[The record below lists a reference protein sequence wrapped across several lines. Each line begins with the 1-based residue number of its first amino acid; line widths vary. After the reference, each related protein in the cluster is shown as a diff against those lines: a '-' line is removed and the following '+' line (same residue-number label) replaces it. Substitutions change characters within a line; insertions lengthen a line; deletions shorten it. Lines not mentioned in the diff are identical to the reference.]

1 MKKNLPKMPEE
12 MPKKRG
18 KIEYR
23 SNTNPLN
30 PEEDDVEMYEKLAD
44 ENIKMVKEIQKGY
57 SSENEISG
65 KVQKKIAKKVA
76 VWISAGIAGSTGVF
90 VGLGETGNL
99 PGEVQEWYDES
110 AVQIRQMF
118 GVEVGSEELSRLV
131 AESESKEL
139 SGLEIEGLTH
149 VFRNNRWEYI
159 DPNDGTVAGFWNE
172 KEGRY
177 EHVADVLRGEWTGL
191 FVSQP
196 LEEVKD
202 ELKDDEEWTKENWEN
217 GKIKIPITFDI
228 TKGGIIEE
236 IKAQGNI
243 IRFSKPTI
251 AIGIRNLSSETV
263 IFSPFPFENTSLS
276 FSWTTDDARFS
287 INKDLISLTFNFKN
301 TSQCLI
307 LDNGFPDNPYNA
319 PEYVGKG
326 RPVFLGYPILEVGD
340 NDVLSKITT
349 AIVNPFLKENYQ
361 VLALSSQEGEGPINF
376 SFENLLRDDKGRF
389 VFIAPEQAEIEKIRT
404 ATKEEIANNN
414 QKVEE
419 KELEEKIETSSLI
432 EKSETAPVIEGLR
445 FDKETGF
452 YFTEDNTKAGE
463 FKNGFLGLN
472 AKTIESLKATGLA
485 FGIPLPFNPLD
496 AENIKMVENKI
507 VGVNYLL
514 FRLSSKVTIYSPVKG
529 TVSKIRGGMIVN
541 VETMER
547 RNYEGLYFT
556 LGNGR
561 ELLINSEKFDSLVK
575 ESGAV
580 EVGEKLGEV
589 SKDVFIEA
597 RFDNILTIDNN
608 LVFILPN
615 E

>member
-1 MKKNLPKMPEE
+1 MISNPIRNKTFKIITTLFILATFVVSVISCKESNLIEEAEPKEFT
-12 MPKKRG
+12 G
-18 KIEYR
+18 IEI
-23 SNTNPLN
+23 NGLN
-30 PEEDDVEMYEKLAD
+30 H
-44 ENIKMVKEIQKGY
+44 
-57 SSENEISG
+57 
-65 KVQKKIAKKVA
+65 
-76 VWISAGIAGSTGVF
+76 VWQNG
-90 VGLGETGNL
+90 
-99 PGEVQEWYDES
+99 
-110 AVQIRQMF
+110 
-118 GVEVGSEELSRLV
+118 
-131 AESESKEL
+131 
-139 SGLEIEGLTH
+139 
-149 VFRNNRWEYI
+149 RWEYV
-159 DPNDGTVAGFWNE
+159 DPDDGIVAGFWNE

-191 FVSQP
+191 FVSQS
-196 LEEVKD
+196 LEEVKN

-236 IKAQGNI
+236 IKAQSNI
-243 IRFSKPTI
+243 VRFSKPTI

-276 FSWTTDDARFS
+276 FSWTTNDARFS
-287 INKDLISLTFNFKN
+287 INKDSISLTFNFKN

-326 RPVFLGYPILEVGD
+326 RPVFLGYPILEVGN

-376 SFENLLRDDKGRF
+376 SFENLLRDNRGRF
-389 VFIAPEQAEIEKIRT
+389 VFIAPEQAEIEKIRN
-404 ATKEEIANNN
+404 ATKEEVTNNN
-414 QKVEE
+414 QKAEEE
-419 KELEEKIETSSLI
+419 KLEERIETSSLI

-463 FKNGFLGLN
+463 FINGFLSLN
-472 AKTIESLKATGLA
+472 ARTIESLKATGLA
-485 FGIPLPFNPLD
+485 FGIPLPFNSLD
-496 AENIKMVENKI
+496 AENIKMVKNKI
-507 VGVNYLL
+507 VGVDYLL

-529 TVSKIRGGMIVN
+529 TVSKVRGGMIVN
-541 VETMER
+541 IETMER
-547 RNYEGLYFT
+547 RNYEGLDFI
-556 LGNGR
+556 LGDGR
-561 ELLINSEKFDSLVK
+561 ELEIKSEKFDSLVK

-580 EVGEKLGEV
+580 ELGERLGEV
-589 SKDVFIEA
+589 SKDVFIKV
-597 RFDNILTIDNN
+597 RFDDILTIDNN